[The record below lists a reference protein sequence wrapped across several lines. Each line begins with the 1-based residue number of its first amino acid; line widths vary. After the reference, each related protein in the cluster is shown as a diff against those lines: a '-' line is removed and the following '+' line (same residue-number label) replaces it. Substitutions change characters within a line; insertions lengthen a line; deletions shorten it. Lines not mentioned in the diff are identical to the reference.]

1 MATPESHEISL
12 EAAGS
17 QVRLRWI
24 TPSWELISE
33 PDWTRLEGIRLVSA
47 AFEDGA
53 VLGVA
58 AIRPRD
64 ARGHGDDAV
73 AARFIDADGLQFA
86 TSEALVSVEY
96 GPERRP
102 RRMGIELWPDPD
114 SPPLRI
120 AADREPREEPAGANG
135 RDVVPMTFRI
145 DGVTGSGTY
154 ETVRQN

>member
-1 MATPESHEISL
+1 MATPDSQEIAL
-12 EAAGS
+12 EVAGA
-17 QVRLRWI
+17 QVRMRWI
-24 TPSWELISE
+24 TPNWELVSQ

-86 TSEALVSVEY
+86 TSDALVSVEY

-102 RRMGIELWPDPD
+102 RRIGIELWPDSE

-120 AADREPREEPAGANG
+120 AADRELREEPAPGDG

-145 DGVTGSGTY
+145 DGVPG
-154 ETVRQN
+154 